1 MIIFKIILFQKQ
13 CAENPANRKF
23 LFSGVRTILTP
34 IISYIPRKKKKLLE
48 IDWRMNL
55 HRQWTYDSSELSL
68 ALHFKGFEP
77 TIHHPAQQ
85 SPSNSYFVFTN
96 KLIHYNLFVYK
107 KQRRELPKRNY
118 NSESKLLQQQRR
130 FTEKNTFSSTQ
141 GDKMLIKL
149 YY

>member
-55 HRQWTYDSSELSL
+55 HRQWTYDSSELHWPFILKGSSQQFIT
-68 ALHFKGFEP
+68 LHNNPPATP
-77 TIHHPAQQ
+77 TLYLPTNWYTTICSYTRNKDENYQ
-85 SPSNSYFVFTN
+85 SEITTVKVNCYNN
-96 KLIHYNLFVYK
+96 K
-107 KQRRELPKRNY
+107 EG
-118 NSESKLLQQQRR
+118 LQK
-130 FTEKNTFSSTQ
+130 KNTFSSTQ